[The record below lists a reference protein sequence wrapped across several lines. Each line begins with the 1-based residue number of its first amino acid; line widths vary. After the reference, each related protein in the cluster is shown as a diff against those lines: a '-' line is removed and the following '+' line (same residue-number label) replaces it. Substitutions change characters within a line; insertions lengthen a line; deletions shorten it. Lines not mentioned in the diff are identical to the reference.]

1 MAPRTRL
8 HGVVKSLTVGGLW
21 FAFTRMKLKFSVLL
35 SVALLSL
42 LATGCVKTVGGTVKA
57 GVPLIKDKI
66 ISRYE
71 RPALPIFDA
80 AKEVLAN
87 LGTLVREDRINN
99 VVEAKVDTRTVWV
112 RVDAEEG
119 GVSRVTTQ
127 VRTSAGGRDID
138 LAAEVDKQIALKL
151 K

>member
-1 MAPRTRL
+1 M
-8 HGVVKSLTVGGLW
+8 GGLDCIY
-21 FAFTRMKLKFSVLL
+21 AQMKLKFSLMLAAGLL
-35 SVALLSL
+35 SI
-42 LATGCVKTVGGTVKA
+42 LATGCIKNQAGDLKY
-57 GVPLIKDKI
+57 GVPLLKDKI
-66 ISRYE
+66 VSRYE
-71 RPALPIFDA
+71 RPVQPIFDA

-87 LGTLVREDRINN
+87 LGTMVREDRINN
-99 VVEAKVDTRTVWV
+99 VLEAKVDNRSVWL

-127 VRTSAGGRDID
+127 VRTKSGGRDID

>member
-1 MAPRTRL
+1 M
-8 HGVVKSLTVGGLW
+8 KS
-21 FAFTRMKLKFSVLL
+21 R
-35 SVALLSL
+35 LSL
-42 LATGCVKTVGGTVKA
+42 LLTAGLLAVVAVGCVKTVDGQMKA
-57 GVPLIKDKI
+57 GVPFIKDKI

-71 RPALPIFDA
+71 RPVQPIFEA
-80 AKEVLAN
+80 GQEVLKN

-99 VVEAKVDTRTVWV
+99 TLEAKVDNRTVRV

-127 VRTSAGGRDID
+127 VRTKVGGSDID
-138 LAAEVDKQIALKL
+138 LASEVDKQIALKL

>member
-1 MAPRTRL
+1 MKTR
-8 HGVVKSLTVGGLW
+8 
-21 FAFTRMKLKFSVLL
+21 FSALL
-35 SVALLSL
+35 AVSLLSL
-42 LATGCVKTVGGTVKA
+42 LVAGCVKTIDGHMKP

-66 ISRYE
+66 VSRYE
-71 RPALPIFDA
+71 RPVQPIFDA

-99 VVEAKVDTRTVWV
+99 VVEAKVDTRTVRV
-112 RVDAEEG
+112 KVDAEEG

-127 VRTSAGGRDID
+127 VRTKAGGADVD
-138 LAAEVDKQIALKL
+138 LAAEVDKQIALRL